1 MNIAVD
7 GPSATGKSTIA
18 EMLAKKYNLIYLNT
32 GNMYRAVALYFERK
46 YGDFNEDIVNNE
58 INYVNLSIDF
68 KDGQQLTLLNGEIVD
83 QYLRSETISML
94 ASKISSSLSVRKK
107 LVELQQEIS
116 EKYNIILDGRDIGT
130 VVLPNADVKF
140 FLTAD
145 NDTRAKRR
153 WLELISKG
161 VDADFDKIKNDLK
174 KRDYND
180 SNRANS
186 PLKMADDAI
195 LIDTSNLTIEQVVEE
210 CDKFVK
216 LKVHHLHQ

>member
-94 ASKISSSLSVRKK
+94 ASKISSYLSVRKK

-153 WLELISKG
+153 WLELTSKG
-161 VDADFDKIKNDLK
+161 IDADFDKIKNDLK

>member
-1 MNIAVD
+1 MNIAID

-18 EMLAKKYNLIYLNT
+18 EKLAKKYNLIYLNT

-46 YGDFNEDIVNNE
+46 YGDFNEGVVNNE
-58 INYVNLSIDF
+58 INSVNISIDF
-68 KDGQQLTLLNGEIVD
+68 KDGQQLTLLNGEVVD
-83 QYLRSETISML
+83 KYLRSETISML
-94 ASKISSSLSVRKK
+94 ASKVSSYLSVRKK

-116 EKYNIILDGRDIGT
+116 KRYDVILDGRDIGT

-161 VDADFDKIKNDLK
+161 IDANLEKIKEDLK
-174 KRDYND
+174 KRDFND

-195 LIDTSNLTIEQVVEE
+195 LIDTSNLTIEQVIDE
-210 CDKFVK
+210 CDKFIK
-216 LKVHHLHQ
+216 LKVHHSHL